1 MSDRILVTVT
11 GNDHPGLLA
20 TLAATLDRAHARLL
34 DIEQVVVHG
43 RLTLCLV
50 IEHEGGADGHVL
62 KDLLFA
68 GKSLGLDV
76 DFEPVARPAP
86 QAARTGVVVTLIG
99 AEVGAGDLHAV
110 TERLGRF
117 DANIERIA
125 RLTDDALSAL
135 EMLCSVPEGHETRT
149 LRRAMLDLA
158 TERGIDVAVQR
169 DDVMRRG
176 KRLVAFDMDSTLIRI
191 EVIDELAQAAG
202 VGEEVARVTRRAM
215 AGDIDFTQSLRER
228 VALLKGLDASV
239 VDRLGANLPL
249 SEGAETLLR
258 TLNRL
263 GLKTALI
270 TGGFTGPALVLQKR
284 LGIDH
289 MRANGLE
296 IRDGRLTGNVEG
308 DIIDARGKAERLL
321 EIAALEGIPLEQTVA
336 VGDGANDLEMLGR
349 AGLGIAFHAKPRV
362 REAAHTALTG
372 GLERVLYLLGIR
384 ARDIRALGGE
394 VTRPSL

>member
-20 TLAATLDRAHARLL
+20 ALSQVLDDTGARLV

-50 IEHEGGADGHVL
+50 IEHERASTGGHVL

-76 DFEPVARPAP
+76 DFEPVASPAP
-86 QAARTGVVVTLIG
+86 APARTGVVVTLIG
-99 AEVGAGDLHAV
+99 EEVGPGDLRAV
-110 TERLGRF
+110 TERLAGF
-117 DANIERIA
+117 QANVERIG
-125 RLTDDALSAL
+125 RLTDDNLSAL
-135 EMLCSVPEGHETRT
+135 EMLCSLPAGHETRT

-191 EVIDELAQAAG
+191 EVIDELARAAG
-202 VGEEVARVTRRAM
+202 VGEEVAHVTRRAM

-228 VALLKGLDASV
+228 VALLRGLDAGV
-239 VDRLGANLPL
+239 VDRLGENLPL
-249 SEGAETLLR
+249 SDGAETLLR
-258 TLNRL
+258 TLKRL

-270 TGGFTGPALVLQKR
+270 TGGFDGPARALQQR

-296 IRDGRLTGNVEG
+296 VRDGRLTGQVEG
-308 DIIDARGKAERLL
+308 AIIDARGKAERLV
-321 EIAALEGIPLEQTVA
+321 EIAAIEGIPLEQTVA

-362 REAAHTALTG
+362 REAAHTSLTG

-384 ARDIRALGGE
+384 GRDIRALAD
-394 VTRPSL
+394 